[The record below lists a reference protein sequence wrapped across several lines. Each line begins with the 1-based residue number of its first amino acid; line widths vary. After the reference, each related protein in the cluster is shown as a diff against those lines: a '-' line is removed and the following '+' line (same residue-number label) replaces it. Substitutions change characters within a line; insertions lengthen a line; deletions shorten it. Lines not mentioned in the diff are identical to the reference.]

1 MGLRPS
7 GGDKNPGRVFLRG
20 VAVAPR
26 AAHEEETRCGDSR
39 VGWEETR
46 MNAASRI
53 SGRSQAHPRLVWH
66 IEKRRS
72 RAVRTPGPP

>member
-53 SGRSQAHPRLVWH
+53 SGRS
-66 IEKRRS
+66 
-72 RAVRTPGPP
+72 